1 MQMLSMHPAYAQC
14 ASSTLY
20 ICCELTIVFTKY
32 GQKLGAQRRITNCI
46 VHLTRSA
53 CVHLVWLG
61 LYVKQWFSTGVPR
74 NPRVLQASAK
84 GSAASQ

>member
-1 MQMLSMHPAYAQC
+1 MLILFQNVPKTTRMWPISSDFSMYAMQMLSMHPAYAQC

-53 CVHLVWLG
+53 CVHLV
-61 LYVKQWFSTGVPR
+61 
-74 NPRVLQASAK
+74 
-84 GSAASQ
+84 